1 MKRAVSALLLLV
13 LLLSCL
19 PFAAAANEPITILLG
34 SDFQNNCY
42 DPKYDRYL
50 FDDTPLDE
58 QPRSITLKALLSSV
72 AADGITP
79 DAALFVGDY
88 TDHFQSD
95 GDDTHCSSEGIGYIR
110 TLLDDT
116 FGAGYTNAHT
126 TLFSQG
132 NHDYEGT
139 PALAESG
146 LQPYDADDA
155 YLVYVINERDFPYS
169 QNASMETTIS
179 ATAQRLGVCMD
190 ELIAADEL
198 RPILVLCHV
207 PLHYSTRYNG
217 GDNPYASLIFSELNE
232 AAEELNILFFF
243 GHNHSGASA
252 DYEADWGGA
261 VNFVA
266 RGQTLDVN
274 TPSHGAA
281 GSNRQTLNFTYMNAG
296 YVGYSTSATNDTRTV
311 SVLSIYDNRVVVSRY
326 DTKGE
331 YTAAESLGQT
341 DPRKPSEGEIAD
353 YPLTVPLL
361 TRSEY
366 AISAVSAAPAY
377 GGVEVKNGYVLAVPS
392 ENYAVSGWT
401 LTPENAA
408 VVTQDGNKFFFS
420 EQTAD
425 CTLTVSFA
433 ESYCVSLQYK
443 DLDRSQWYHDGVD
456 YAISHGMFKGI
467 SADRFDPDGTMT
479 RAMLVT
485 VLYRLEGAPAIL
497 PYTDFIDV
505 PEAAWYS
512 SAVAWGRLRGIIDGI
527 GGGRFAP
534 EAEVTREQAVTILLR
549 YTSYKGYPVSDLAEL
564 SAYRD
569 QSSISAYAYSAMSWA
584 VAEGLIS
591 GVGNQRLAPQGNA
604 TRAQLAVIL
613 TRYCTKFVESRH

>member
-1 MKRAVSALLLLV
+1 MKRAISTLLILV
-13 LLLSCL
+13 LLLCCL
-19 PFAAAANEPITILLG
+19 PLAQAADKPVTILLG

-50 FDDTPLDE
+50 YDNTPLAE

-72 AADGITP
+72 AADGVTP
-79 DAALFVGDY
+79 DGALFAGDY

-95 GDDTHCSSEGIGYIR
+95 GDGTHCASEGIGYIR
-110 TLLDDT
+110 TLLDDS
-116 FGAGYTNAHT
+116 FGDGYTSSHT
-126 TLFSQG
+126 TLFAQG

-146 LQPYDADDA
+146 LQPYDKDDA
-155 YLVYVINERDFPYS
+155 YLVYVINEKDFPYK
-169 QNASMETTIS
+169 QTASVEGTIS
-179 ATAQRLGVCMD
+179 ATAQRLGTCMD
-190 ELIAADEL
+190 ELIAANEL

-232 AAEELNILFFF
+232 AAEELNVLFLF

-274 TPSHGAA
+274 TPNHGAA
-281 GSNRQTLNFTYMNAG
+281 DSNRQTLNFTYMNAG

-311 SVLSIYDNRVVVSRY
+311 SLLSIYDNRVVISRY

-331 YTAAESLGQT
+331 YTAAESIGQT
-341 DPRKPSEGEIAD
+341 DPKNPSEGEVTS

-366 AISAVSAAPAY
+366 TVSAVSAAPLY
-377 GGVEVKNGYVLAVPS
+377 GKVEEKNGYVLAVPS
-392 ENYAVSGWT
+392 ENYTVSGWT
-401 LTPENAA
+401 LMPANAA
-408 VVTQDGNKFFFS
+408 VVTQDGNKIFFS
-420 EQTAD
+420 DQTAD
-425 CTLTVSFA
+425 CTLTVQFT
-433 ESYCVSLQYK
+433 ESRCVSLQYK

-467 SADRFDPDGTMT
+467 AENRFDPEGTMT

-485 VLYRLEGAPAIL
+485 VLYRLEGSPAIL
-497 PYTDFIDV
+497 PTTNFSDV
-505 PEAAWYS
+505 PASEWYS
-512 SAVAWGRLRGIIDGI
+512 SAVAWGKLRGIIDGV

-534 EAEVTREQAVTILLR
+534 EDDVTREQAATILLR
-549 YTSYKGYPVSDLAEL
+549 YTSYKGY
-564 SAYRD
+564 
-569 QSSISAYAYSAMSWA
+569 SISAFADLSAFRDYGSISNYAQGAMSWA
-584 VAEGLIS
+584 VAAGLIS
-591 GVGNQRLAPQGNA
+591 GVGHQRLDPQGNA

-613 TRYCTKFVESRH
+613 MRYCVNIVES

>member
-1 MKRAVSALLLLV
+1 MKRAVSALLILL

-19 PFAAAANEPITILLG
+19 PFTQAADKPVTILLG

-50 FDDTPLDE
+50 FDNTPLAE
-58 QPRSITLKALLSSV
+58 QPRSISLKALLSSV
-72 AADGITP
+72 AADGVTP

-95 GDDTHCSSEGIGYIR
+95 GDGTHCSGEGIGYIR
-110 TLLDDT
+110 SMLDDS
-116 FGAGYTNAHT
+116 FGEGYTSSHT
-126 TLFSQG
+126 TLFTQG

-146 LQPYDADDA
+146 LQPYDAQDA
-155 YLVYVINERDFPYS
+155 YLVYVINEKDFPYS
-169 QNASMETTIS
+169 QTAAMESTIS
-179 ATAQRLGVCMD
+179 ATAQRLGECLD
-190 ELIAADEL
+190 ELVAADEL

-232 AAEELNILFFF
+232 AAEDLNILFFF
-243 GHNHSGASA
+243 GHNHSGAAA

-274 TPSHGAA
+274 TPNHGAA
-281 GSNRQTLNFTYMNAG
+281 GSNEQTLNFTYMNAG

-311 SVLSIYDNRVVVSRY
+311 SLLSIYGNRVVVSRY
-326 DTKGE
+326 DAKGE

-341 DPRKPSEGEIAD
+341 DPRKPSEGEVTN

-361 TRSEY
+361 THSPY
-366 AISAVSAAPAY
+366 TISAVSAAPAY
-377 GGVEVKNGYVLAVPS
+377 GKTEVKAGYVLAVPN
-392 ENYAVSGWT
+392 ENYTVSGWT
-401 LTPENAA
+401 LTPANAA
-408 VVTQDGNKFFFS
+408 TVTRDGNKFFFS
-420 EQTAD
+420 DQTAD
-425 CTLTVSFA
+425 CSLTVSFA
-433 ESYCVSLQYK
+433 ESYCVSRQFK
-443 DLDRSQWYHDGVD
+443 DLDRSQWYHDGID
-456 YAISHGMFKGI
+456 YALSHGMFKGI
-467 SADRFDPDGTMT
+467 EDDRFDPDGTMT

-485 VLYRLEGAPAIL
+485 VLYRLEGSPAIL
-497 PYTDFIDV
+497 PDTDFSDV
-505 PEAAWYS
+505 PSSAWYS
-512 SAVAWGRLRGIIDGI
+512 RAVTWGKLRGIIDGV

-534 EAEVTREQAVTILLR
+534 EEEVTREQAATILLR
-549 YTSYKGYPVSDLAEL
+549 YTSYKGYPISAFADL
-564 SAYRD
+564 SAFRD
-569 QSSISAYAYSAMSWA
+569 HGSVSAYAQGAMAWA

-591 GVGNQRLAPQGNA
+591 GIGDQRLDPQGSA

-613 TRYCTKFVESRH
+613 MRYCVKLVEL

>member
-1 MKRAVSALLLLV
+1 MKRIVSVLLILV

-19 PFAAAANEPITILLG
+19 PLAQAANKPVTILLG

-42 DPKYDRYL
+42 NPKYDRYL
-50 FDDTPLDE
+50 YDDTPLAE

-72 AADGITP
+72 AADGVTP

-95 GDDTHCSSEGIGYIR
+95 GDGTHCSGDGIGYIR
-110 TLLDDT
+110 AMLDDA
-116 FGAGYTNAHT
+116 FGEGYTSSHT
-126 TLFSQG
+126 TVFSQG

-139 PALAESG
+139 PALAKSG

-155 YLVYVINERDFPYS
+155 YLVYVINEKDFPYS
-169 QNASMETTIS
+169 QTASMESTIS
-179 ATAQRLGVCMD
+179 ATAQRLGKCLD

-198 RPILVLCHV
+198 RPIFVLCHV
-207 PLHYSTRYNG
+207 PLHYSTRYSG

-232 AAEELNILFFF
+232 AAEELNLLFFF

-274 TPSHGAA
+274 TPNHGAA
-281 GSNRQTLNFTYMNAG
+281 GTNKQTLNFTYMNAG

-311 SVLSIYDNRVVVSRY
+311 SVLSIYDDRVLVSRY
-326 DTKGE
+326 DAEGE
-331 YTAAESLGQT
+331 YTAAESIGQT
-341 DPRKPSEGEIAD
+341 DPRDPSKGEVAD

-366 AISAVSAAPAY
+366 TISAVSAAPAY
-377 GGVEVKNGYVLAVPS
+377 GKVKEKNGYVLALPN
-392 ENYAVSGWT
+392 ENYTVSGWT
-401 LTPENAA
+401 LTPANAA
-408 VVTQDGNKFFFS
+408 TVTQDGNRFFLS
-420 EQTAD
+420 NQTAD
-425 CTLTVSFA
+425 CTLTVDFA
-433 ESYCVSLQYK
+433 ESHCVSRQFT

-467 SADRFDPDGTMT
+467 EDNRFDPEGTMT

-485 VLYRLEGAPAIL
+485 VLYRMEGSPAIL
-497 PYTDFIDV
+497 PGTDFSDV
-505 PEAAWYS
+505 PASEWYS
-512 SAVAWGRLRGIIDGI
+512 RAVAWGKLRGIIDGV

-534 EAEVTREQAVTILLR
+534 EDEVTREQAATILLR
-549 YTSYKGYPVSDLAEL
+549 YTSYKGYPVSAFANL
-564 SAYRD
+564 SAFRD
-569 QSSISAYAYSAMSWA
+569 HGSISAYAQGAMSWA

-591 GVGNQRLAPQGNA
+591 GVGNQRLDPQGNA

-613 TRYCTKFVESRH
+613 MRYCVKLVESV